1 MYSFKAKTLSW
12 IKQNWLILILFLC
25 FLITHGLFLSSI
37 PRGICID
44 EAAAA
49 YDGWC
54 LQHLGTDREGTPNPI
69 YLRNFGGGQSVS
81 YAFLLSLLFR
91 ITGVSLLSIRMPIFI
106 AMIIFA
112 IYGLKLIRLAAFD
125 SRLPEYCFL
134 AGISFMP
141 VFVVMFRVG
150 LDCNLMLAASTVFLY
165 YLAKAVTTDKT
176 LHYLLAGVWGGLIL
190 YTYILSHLVLP
201 LFLLITVVYLI
212 IIRKFHLRK
221 WICTAIPLGIL
232 AAPLIGF
239 HIINILEL
247 PDTKF
252 GPFTLTRL
260 WCYNERANE
269 MSLSFILSN
278 FGTVLRDIFI
288 FDQHRFNTVT
298 CFFNLYLPTIIF
310 FVIGLVLVV
319 RRLIA
324 NIRSR
329 EFSLSSILLF
339 WFLSEFIMACVTS
352 DLCTYKVNA
361 IFFALLYIAI
371 EGLLFLWQRKERITR
386 YVLYFI
392 VLFYLIRSVQF
403 TYYYFVDYPEDTWPI
418 WLFEGEL
425 NDAAE
430 YIDEIE
436 YDENQDI
443 YFSDL
448 HKIRIYWAIATL
460 QPQSEYKNQGADV
473 GRLHYYLP
481 DSIDADSIYIVV
493 NRDEDYGTLLTQYGF
508 QSKKCGEYFVY
519 NNPWRA
525 YQTTAEP
532 MPYTVDHYDAQSDAN
547 ATYISGWS
555 SNTTGL
561 PWDTILLENDGK
573 YYTAKKTERPDVA
586 SVLGTTSDLQYGYS
600 FVIPYF
606 ENMAAA
612 KICFVDSANKIVFKT
627 TLSIPGTE

>member
-1 MYSFKAKTLSW
+1 MTSFKVKVLSW
-12 IKQNWLILILFLC
+12 IKQNRMILILFLC
-25 FLITHGLFLSSI
+25 FLLMHGLLLSSI

-54 LQHLGTDREGTPNPI
+54 LENLGTDREGTPNPI

-91 ITGVSLLSIRMPIFI
+91 ITGVSLFSIRMPIFI

-112 IYGLKLIRLAAFD
+112 IYGLKLVQLAAFD

-150 LDCNLMLAASTVFLY
+150 LDCNLMLAASTAFLY
-165 YLAKAVTTDKT
+165 HLIKAITADKT
-176 LHYLLAGVWGGLIL
+176 IHYIFAGVWGGLTL
-190 YTYILSHLVLP
+190 YTYILSHLILP
-201 LFLLITVVYLI
+201 TFLLLTIIYLLV
-212 IIRKFHLRK
+212 IRKFHFRK
-221 WICTAIPLGIL
+221 WICTAISLGIL

-239 HIINILEL
+239 HIINILEM

-269 MSLSFILSN
+269 MSLSFIISN
-278 FGTVLRDIFI
+278 LKYVLRDIFL

-298 CFFNLYLPTIIF
+298 HFFNLYLPTIIF
-310 FVIGLVLVV
+310 FIIGLVLVAK
-319 RRLIA
+319 RFA
-324 NIRSR
+324 SNIKLK
-329 EFSLSSILLF
+329 EFSLSSIVLL
-339 WFLSEFIMACVTS
+339 WFIAEFILACITS

-361 IFFALLYIAI
+361 IFFAVLYIAI
-371 EGLLFLWQRKERITR
+371 EGL
-386 YVLYFI
+386 YFI
-392 VLFYLIRSVQF
+392 YLHKQRIIRYMLYLTALFYLVRSAQF

-425 NDAAE
+425 NEAAQ

-481 DSIDADSIYIVV
+481 DSIDADSIYVVV
-493 NRDEDYGTLLTQYGF
+493 NRDEDYGPRLTQYGF
-508 QSKKCGEYFVY
+508 QSKECGEYFVY
-519 NNPWRA
+519 NNPWRS
-525 YQTTAEP
+525 YEP
-532 MPYTVDHYDAQSDAN
+532 LNQPISYTVDHYDAQADEN
-547 ATYISGWS
+547 VIYISGWS
-555 SNTTGL
+555 SNSTGL
-561 PWDTILLENDGK
+561 PWDTILLEKEGQ
-573 YYTAKKTERPDVA
+573 YYTAQKTERPDVA
-586 SVLGTTSDLQYGYS
+586 SALGTSSDSYYGYS
-600 FVIPYF
+600 FVIPYL
-606 ENMAAA
+606 EHMSDAT
-612 KICFVDSANKIVFKT
+612 ICFIDSDNQMIFKT
-627 TLSIPGTE
+627 SFTVPAQ

>member
-1 MYSFKAKTLSW
+1 MTSYKAKVISFM
-12 IKQNWLILILFLC
+12 KQNWIIILLFTC
-25 FLITHGLFLSSI
+25 FLLTHGLFLSSI

-54 LQHLGTDREGTPNPI
+54 LENLGTDREGTPNPI

-91 ITGVSLLSIRMPIFI
+91 VMGVSLFSIRMPIFI

-112 IYGLKLIRLAAFD
+112 VYGLKLIRLAHFD
-125 SRLPEYCFL
+125 NRLPEYCFL

-150 LDCNLMLAASTVFLY
+150 LDCNLMLSASTVFLY
-165 YLAKAVTTDKT
+165 YLIKGITTDKT
-176 LHYLLAGVWGGLIL
+176 SCYIGAGIWGGLVL

-201 LFLLITVVYLI
+201 LFLLLTVIYLVM
-212 IIRKFHLRK
+212 IRKFRFRK
-221 WICTAIPLGIL
+221 WIFTAIPLGIL
-232 AAPLIGF
+232 ATPLIGF
-239 HIINILEL
+239 HIINMLEM

-278 FGTVLRDIFI
+278 FKIVLHDIFL

-298 CFFNLYLPTIIF
+298 RFFNLYLPTIVF
-310 FVIGLVLVV
+310 FAIGFVLIV
-319 RRLIA
+319 RRFA
-324 NIRSR
+324 SNVRNKN
-329 EFSLSSILLF
+329 FSLSSILLL
-339 WFLSEFIMACVTS
+339 WFLAEFALACITS

-361 IFFALLYIAI
+361 IFFAVLYIAI
-371 EGLLFLWQRKERITR
+371 EGLLFISRHKQRIVR
-386 YVLYFI
+386 YLLYF
-392 VLFYLIRSVQF
+392 VALFYLVRSVQF
-403 TYYYFVDYPEDTWPI
+403 TYYYFVDYREDTWPI

-425 NDAAE
+425 NEAAE

-481 DSIDADSIYIVV
+481 ETINADSLYVVV
-493 NRDEDYGTLLTQYGF
+493 NRDPEYGALLTQYGF
-508 QSKKCGEYFVY
+508 QGKECGEYYVY
-519 NNPWRA
+519 HNPWRS
-525 YQTTAEP
+525 YQSASEP
-532 MPYTVDHYDAQSDAN
+532 VSYTVDHYDAQEDAD

-555 SNTTGL
+555 SSPTGL
-561 PWDTILLENDGK
+561 PWDTILLENNGT
-573 YYTAKKTERPDVA
+573 YYTAQKADRPDVA
-586 SVLGTTSDLQYGYS
+586 AALGTDSTLEYGYS
-600 FVIPYF
+600 FVIPYQ
-606 ENMAAA
+606 EDISNAT
-612 KICFVDSANKIVFKT
+612 ICFVDSTNQIVFQT
-627 TLSIPGTE
+627 AFSVP